1 MLCLTP
7 SPDDTNT
14 SPLPLAVDLLPTAT
28 VPLTPPADNATADEI
43 DTIPDC
49 MALAQLAMNTL
60 PPAYAENP
68 AFTATL
74 PPVPRS
80 NMLPPDKVTI
90 PPAAPPLTAP
100 MLITSAPLTPFVPAP
115 SVCRLTLPLVL
126 FEP

>member
-1 MLCLTP
+1 MKKGRALETTRLASKNLTVKH
-7 SPDDTNT
+7 NT
-14 SPLPLAVDLLPTAT
+14 T
-28 VPLTPPADNATADEI
+28 
-43 DTIPDC
+43 PDC
-49 MALAQLAMNTL
+49 VALAQLAMNTL

-100 MLITSAPLTPFVPAP
+100 VLITSAPLTPFVRAP

>member
-1 MLCLTP
+1 M
-7 SPDDTNT
+7 
-14 SPLPLAVDLLPTAT
+14 ALLPTAT
-28 VPLTPPADNATADEI
+28 VPLTPSTDNAADDDI
-43 DTIPDC
+43 DTTPDC
-49 MALAQLAMNTL
+49 VALAQLAMNTL

-100 MLITSAPLTPFVPAP
+100 VLITSAPLTPFVRAP